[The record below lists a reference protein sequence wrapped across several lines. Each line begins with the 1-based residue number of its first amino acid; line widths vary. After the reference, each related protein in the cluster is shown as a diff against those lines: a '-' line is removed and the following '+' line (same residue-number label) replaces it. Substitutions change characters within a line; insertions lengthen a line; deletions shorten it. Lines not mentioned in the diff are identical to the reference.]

1 VRVCRHPAITRR
13 MVTSDA
19 SWPGLVLP
27 LKRYHD
33 DGRME
38 TAYLQNPVASNAP
51 VTIYYGN
58 MWGPTENDK
67 PERYPSVDE
76 LIIAGWEVD

>member
-1 VRVCRHPAITRR
+1 MRVCRHPAITRK
-13 MVTSDA
+13 MVTSDFD
-19 SWPGLVLP
+19 WPGLVLP
-27 LKRYHD
+27 LKRYND

-38 TAYLQNPVASNAP
+38 TAYLMNPVKPGEP
-51 VTIYYGN
+51 VTIHYGN
-58 MWGPTENDK
+58 MWAPSTDDK